1 MKVSKNLISDEIKIL
16 LTLDNSARTSV
27 QMKRKYRLAYTP
39 DK

>member
-27 QMKRKYRLAYTP
+27 QMKR
-39 DK
+39 